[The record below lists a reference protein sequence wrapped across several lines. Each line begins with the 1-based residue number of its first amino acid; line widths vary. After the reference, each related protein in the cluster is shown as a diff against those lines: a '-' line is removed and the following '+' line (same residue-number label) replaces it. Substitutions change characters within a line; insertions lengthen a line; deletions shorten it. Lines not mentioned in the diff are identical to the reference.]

1 MHYAVI
7 AAGEGSRLV
16 EDGVALPKPLIP
28 LAGQPML
35 GRLLEIFI
43 RNQAECICVIVNQQ
57 MRTVQRYLDEWKELH
72 PSVDLRVMVKNTPSS
87 MHSLSELCAL
97 LPDGPFICTTVDTVF
112 KEQDFA
118 DYVSAY
124 AAQSAESFLFG
135 VTPFVEDEKP
145 LWVEVDD
152 NGYVSKFCDEGP
164 APYVSGGIYG
174 LDKSQAKTVLD
185 MCLSTGKSR
194 MRNFQRALLESGI
207 CIKAH
212 VFEKVMDVDHRT
224 DLEHAE
230 MWLAQSQED
239 ITSSSL

>member
-16 EDGVALPKPLIP
+16 EDGIALPKPLIS
-28 LAGQPML
+28 LSGQPML

-43 RNQAECICVIVNQQ
+43 RNQAECICVIINQQ
-57 MRTVQRYLDEWKELH
+57 MTVVQQYLDEWKELH
-72 PSVDLRVMVKNTPSS
+72 PSVDVRVMVKSTPSS
-87 MHSLSELCAL
+87 MHSLYELCTL
-97 LPDGPFICTTVDTVF
+97 LPEGPFVCTTVDTVF
-112 KEQDFA
+112 KEKNFA
-118 DYVSAY
+118 DYVAAY
-124 AAQSAESFLFG
+124 AAQSDSFLFG

-145 LWVEVDD
+145 LWVKVDGD
-152 NGYVSKFCDEGP
+152 NAITQFCDEGP

-174 LDKSQAKTVLD
+174 MDKAVAKDVLEK
-185 MCLSTGKSR
+185 CLSSGKSR

-207 CIKAH
+207 KVKAH
-212 VFEKVMDVDHRT
+212 IFEKVMDIDHRS

-239 ITSSSL
+239 ATRSCL